1 MKEPDYYFT
10 VESAANAEFKD
21 RGSKFI
27 AYSFPLKNT
36 IDFKKNLQEIKK
48 EHPKASHHC
57 FAYRVGIDGN
67 NFRVSDDGEPSGT
80 AGKPILGQ
88 IDSKNLTD
96 ILIVVVRYF
105 GGTLLG
111 VPGLINAYKT
121 AASLVLQCTPVVQK
135 AVEIKYELQFNY
147 TEMNDVMRIIKQFN
161 CSILKNEMQLFCQ
174 IETGIPR
181 NQVNEVVS
189 ALKDIKNLELHL
201 NEIMFK
207 FNYGKEISNLL
218 EFLSILSYRT

>member
-1 MKEPDYYFT
+1 MIEPDYYFT

-36 IDFKKNLQEIKK
+36 IDFKKLLQDVKK

-57 FAYRVGIDGN
+57 FAYRIGTDGN
-67 NFRVSDDGEPSGT
+67 NFRVSDAGEPSGT

-88 IDSKNLTD
+88 IDAKNLTD

-121 AASLVLQCTPVVQK
+121 TTSLVLQCTQVVQK

-147 TEMNDVMRIIKQFN
+147 TEMNNVMRIIKQFN
-161 CSILKNEMQLFCQ
+161 CSILKNEMQLFCR

-181 NQVNEVVS
+181 NKINEVLS
-189 ALKDIKNLELHL
+189 ALKEVKNLEVHP
-201 NEIMFK
+201 MK
-207 FNYGKEISNLL
+207 
-218 EFLSILSYRT
+218 